1 MSGSVRSEEL
11 TVLCA
16 VCANPV
22 GARADCPTCG
32 DTSRSSG
39 ITLGVDELDEALLQQ
54 VGAALAAQSELARRT
69 AAAHT
74 ETAAALVGESLVLR
88 GRLRRQR
95 ALLRD
100 AVARRGVPLPRVREA
115 LARVDQALQAA
126 GSLGSAH
133 SDWSLRTRLPRD
145 PTCPAVAR
153 RLVEWHA
160 REEVDDHRT
169 DAAVLIVSE
178 LATNALIH
186 GVGTILLLLSRRG
199 DRLRI
204 EVSDDGH
211 PRAIGVA
218 AQGKPGAGGRGLFLV
233 DRLASRWGV
242 IEGTAHV
249 WAELA
254 LS

>member
-1 MSGSVRSEEL
+1 MGVSVRSDEV

-22 GARADCPTCG
+22 GARADCPICG
-32 DTSRSSG
+32 DTSRCSG
-39 ITLGVDELDEALLQQ
+39 TALGADELDEALLQQ
-54 VGAALAAQSELARRT
+54 VGVAVAAQADLAVRT
-69 AAAHT
+69 AAART
-74 ETAAALVGESLVLR
+74 ETAAALVSESLILR

-100 AVARRGVPLPRVREA
+100 AVAQRGQQPRGFREA
-115 LARVDQALQAA
+115 LAHVDRALQSA
-126 GSLGSAH
+126 GKLGSAH

-153 RLVEWHA
+153 RLLEWRA
-160 REEVDDHRT
+160 REELDDRRT
-169 DAAVLIVSE
+169 DAAMLIVSE
-178 LATNALIH
+178 LATNALTH
-186 GVGTILLLLSRRG
+186 GVGIILLVVSRRG

-211 PRAIGVA
+211 PHVIGAVT
-218 AQGKPGAGGRGLFLV
+218 QGERVVGGRGLFIV
-233 DRLASRWGV
+233 DQLASRWGV
-242 IEGTAHV
+242 IEGTARV